1 MCPLQL
7 IISIFLLLPPSLLSA
22 ALHSKPGCLDRCG
35 GLLIPYPFGVGPK
48 CSLNTYFDVNCDS
61 STDPPQ
67 AYLSLMNKE
76 VIEFNQSYIRL
87 RNPYMIS
94 ACYDDLSTD
103 NQHSMAVNLSGTP
116 YMLWYG
122 NVLTVI
128 GCDDMVLRS
137 NGSSVLGG
145 CSAFCADK
153 NDTGFGDCN
162 FNGCCHQELRR
173 GVSFL
178 EAKLIDLSRKSQRK
192 KLFPCSYAFI
202 QEDTNLNE
210 TVFSYPLYYLNSS
223 TALVN
228 DDWASATR
236 PPVVRLDWFIIGAEN
251 CSRAKNSNTYACLDQ
266 RSVCVDHSYFYYD
279 VSGYTCSC
287 AQGYEGNPYLP
298 GGCQTISFSSSIAKR
313 GCIDQCGKVTIPFPF
328 GVGSN
333 CFLEPSFEV
342 VCNKYTNPATPYLR
356 LLNTEIVEL
365 NSSKIIVNYMN
376 LSSNCYNWSDYQVER
391 SLTIDMLN
399 TQYRFSDHNW
409 ITAIGCNIMFNGVI
423 GEDKR
428 STIHSSCAAICSDS
442 LHIYND
448 GSVYGECE
456 YGRTSY
462 AGDGCCRIPIPRGTT
477 YLESN
482 MTDLNEPQTS
492 DNISC
497 SYAFIAYAKRMNA
510 YGRYRR
516 DFPLANNSTRIQ
528 LYDQPSMA
536 LDWRIG
542 AMNCK
547 EAQQDLANF
556 VCQNNSDCVDFNAT
570 LGGYLC
576 NCSKGYRGN
585 PYLNP
590 GCQDIDECADNTTN
604 TCVSNSTC
612 KNGPGTF
619 HCWCPKG
626 YIGDGKKDGTG
637 CIPQPPS
644 KTKMIIFTGIGS
656 GLGFLL
662 LISVF
667 FWLYKL
673 LRKRKE
679 KMAKD
684 KFFKRNGGLLLQQQT
699 NEGALGK
706 TKVFPAKELEV
717 ATDNFNES
725 RIIGQGG
732 QGTVYKGML
741 HDGRIVAI
749 KKSKLVEVNQLEQFI
764 NEVVILSQINHR
776 NVVKLLGCCLET
788 EVPLLIYEFM
798 PNGTLFSLIHDP
810 SSEFPCTWNMRLKIA
825 ADIAGALAY
834 LHSASSVPIY
844 HRDIK
849 SSNILLDEKYVVKV
863 SDFGTSR
870 SVATDQTHL
879 TTLVKGTFGYL
890 DPEYFLSS
898 QFTEK
903 SDVYSFGVVLVELL
917 TGQRPISLDKT
928 EEERGLATRFLA
940 CMEGE
945 CMDTILDPQVR
956 EQGRKEEV
964 SLVAKLAQRCLN
976 LKGRMRPTMKEVAT
990 ELESFRM
997 SEMSSGVN
1005 VESEDVRSFEDM
1017 PTMISDTEYT
1027 WTNSYKNASASSSD
1041 THPLVLFESAS
1052 Y

>member
-7 IISIFLLLPPSLLSA
+7 IISIFLILPPSLLSA
-22 ALHSKPGCLDRCG
+22 ALHAKPGCLDRCG
-35 GLLIPYPFGVGPK
+35 DLLIPYPFGVGPN
-48 CSLNTYFDVNCDS
+48 CNLNPYFDINCDS
-61 STDPPQ
+61 STNPPK
-67 AYLSLMNKE
+67 AYLSILKKQ
-76 VIEFNQSYIRL
+76 VIEFNQTYIRL
-87 RNPYMIS
+87 QNPYMIS
-94 ACYDDLSTD
+94 ACYDEDLSTH
-103 NQHSMAVNLSGTP
+103 NQHSMSVNLSGTP
-116 YMLWYG
+116 YILSSE

-128 GCDDMVLRS
+128 GCDDMVLQS
-137 NGSSVLGG
+137 NGSSTLGG

-153 NDTGFGDCN
+153 SAGFGDCH
-162 FNGCCHQELRR
+162 FNGCCHQEFE
-173 GVSFL
+173 GVEGSTGLFL
-178 EAKLIDLSRKSQRK
+178 EAELIDLSGRSQRK

-202 QEDTNLNE
+202 QEATNTNE
-210 TVFSYPLYYLNSS
+210 TVFSYPLYYLNNS
-223 TALVN
+223 TALLN

-236 PPVVRLDWFIIGAEN
+236 PLVVRLDWLIEAEN
-251 CSRAKNSNTYACLDQ
+251 CSRAMNSSTYACLDEK
-266 RSVCVDHSYFYYD
+266 SVCVDYSTYSYNKD
-279 VSGYTCSC
+279 VTGYTCSC
-287 AQGYEGNPYLP
+287 VQGYEGNPYLL
-298 GGCQTISFSSSIAKR
+298 GGCQTISSSSSIAKR
-313 GCIDQCGKVTIPFPF
+313 GCIDQCGKVSIPFPF
-328 GVGSN
+328 GMGPN
-333 CFLEPSFEV
+333 CYLEPSFEV
-342 VCNKYTNPATPYLR
+342 FCNNDTNPATPFLS

-365 NSSKIIVNYMN
+365 NSSKIVVNYMN
-376 LSSNCYNWSDYQVER
+376 LSSNCNSGSDYQSEPR
-391 SLTIDMLN
+391 LTIDLLK
-399 TQYRFSDHNW
+399 TQYSLSDDNW
-409 ITAIGCNIMFNGVI
+409 ITAVGCNVMAVGVI
-423 GEDKR
+423 GQDKR
-428 STIHSSCAAICSDS
+428 SSIRSICTAICFDS
-442 LHIYND
+442 MIYAD
-448 GSVYGECE
+448 GRTIASCE
-456 YGRTSY
+456 YGPTSF
-462 AGDGCCRIPIPRGTT
+462 AGEGCCRVPIPIGTT
-477 YLESN
+477 YLELN
-482 MTDLNEPQTS
+482 MTNLKEPRTS
-492 DNISC
+492 VNISC
-497 SYAFIAYAKRMNA
+497 SYAFIAYAKRMNEND
-510 YGRYRR
+510 RYSSGIS
-516 DFPLANNSTRIQ
+516 FMNYSNPVQ
-528 LYDQPSMA
+528 LYVQPSLA

-547 EAQQDLANF
+547 EAQQNLSNL
-556 VCQNNSDCVDFNAT
+556 VCQDNSECVDFDAT

-576 NCSKGYRGN
+576 NCSKGYIGN

-590 GCQDIDECADNTTN
+590 GCLDIDECADNSTN
-604 TCVSNSTC
+604 TCVSNSIC
-612 KNGPGTF
+612 RNGPGTF
-619 HCWCPKG
+619 RCSCPKG

-637 CIPQPPS
+637 CISQPPS
-644 KTKMIIFTGIGS
+644 KTKMIILIGIGS
-656 GLGFLL
+656 GMGFLL
-662 LISVF
+662 LVSIF

-679 KMAKD
+679 KMVKD

-717 ATDNFNES
+717 ATDNFNEG

-741 HDGRIVAI
+741 YDGKIVAI

-788 EVPLLIYEFM
+788 EVPLLVYEFM
-798 PNGTLFSLIHDP
+798 PNGTLFDLIHDP

-890 DPEYFLSS
+890 DPEYFRSS

-928 EEERGLATRFLA
+928 EEERGLAARFLV
-940 CMEGE
+940 CMEEE
-945 CMDTILDPQVR
+945 CLGTILDLQVR
-956 EQGRKEEV
+956 EHGRKEEV
-964 SLVAKLAQRCLN
+964 SLVAKLAQKCLHS
-976 LKGRMRPTMKEVAT
+976 KGRMRPTMKEVAT

-997 SEMSSGVN
+997 SEISSGVN
-1005 VESEDVRSFEDM
+1005 DESEDVRSFDDM
-1017 PTMISDTEYT
+1017 CPR
-1027 WTNSYKNASASSSD
+1027 
-1041 THPLVLFESAS
+1041 
-1052 Y
+1052 

>member
-1 MCPLQL
+1 MMSPLQL
-7 IISIFLLLPPSLLSA
+7 IICMFILLPPSLLSA
-22 ALHSKPGCLDRCG
+22 ALYAKPGCRDRCG
-35 GLLIPYPFGVGPK
+35 DLLVPYPFGFGPN
-48 CSLNTYFDVNCDS
+48 CSLNPYFDINCDS
-61 STDPPQ
+61 STNPPK
-67 AYLSLMNKE
+67 AYLSIMKKQ
-76 VIEFNQSYIRL
+76 VIEFNQTYIRL
-87 RNPYMIS
+87 KDPYMIS
-94 ACYDDLSTD
+94 ACYDQDLSTG
-103 NQHSMAVNLSGTP
+103 NQHSMTMNLSGTP
-116 YMLWYG
+116 YMLSG
-122 NVLTVI
+122 RSVLTAI
-128 GCDDMVLRS
+128 GCDDMVLQS
-137 NGSSVLGG
+137 QGNSVLGG

-153 NDTGFGDCN
+153 NDTAFGDCH
-162 FNGCCHQELRR
+162 FHGCCHQELPT
-173 GVSFL
+173 GTKFV
-178 EAKLIDLSRKSQRK
+178 EAKLIDLSGSSQRK

-202 QEDTNLNE
+202 QETYWNE

-228 DDWASATR
+228 DNWASATR
-236 PPVVRLDWFIIGAEN
+236 PPVVRLDWVAGAES
-251 CSRAKNSNTYACLDQ
+251 CSQAKNSNTTYACLDEK
-266 RSVCVDHSYFYYD
+266 SVCADYQDSYPY
-279 VSGYTCSC
+279 VVTGVGYTCSC
-287 AQGYEGNPYLP
+287 VQGYEGNPYIR
-298 GGCQTISFSSSIAKR
+298 GGCQTIISSSSSIAKP
-313 GCIDQCGKVTIPFPF
+313 GCMDQCGKVSIPFPF
-328 GVGSN
+328 GVGPN
-333 CFLEPSFEV
+333 CYLEPSFEV
-342 VCNKYTNPATPYLR
+342 VCNNDTNPATPFLS
-356 LLNTEIVEL
+356 LLNTKIVEL
-365 NSSKIIVNYMN
+365 NSSKMVVKYMN
-376 LSSNCYNWSDYQVER
+376 VSSNCYSGPDYQAEPR
-391 SLTIDMLN
+391 LTIDLLK
-399 TQYRFSDHNW
+399 TQYRLSDDNW
-409 ITAIGCNIMFNGVI
+409 INAVGCNVMVVGVI

-428 STIHSSCAAICSDS
+428 SSIRSSCAAICSDS
-442 LHIYND
+442 QIYDD
-448 GSVYGECE
+448 GSVFIGCDYGI
-456 YGRTSY
+456 TSF
-462 AGDGCCRIPIPRGTT
+462 AGTT
-477 YLESN
+477 YLESS
-482 MTDLNEPQTS
+482 MTDLSEPRTS
-492 DNISC
+492 VNISC
-497 SYAFIAYAKRMNA
+497 SYAFTAYAERMNA
-510 YGRYRR
+510 NDRHNIGSS
-516 DFPLANNSTRIQ
+516 LTNNSNRIEVR
-528 LYDQPSMA
+528 DQPSMA

-547 EAQQDLANF
+547 EAQQDIANF
-556 VCQNNSDCVDFNAT
+556 VCRDNSDCVDFNAT

-576 NCSKGYRGN
+576 NCSKGYTGN

-590 GCQDIDECADNTTN
+590 GCLDIDECADNSTN
-604 TCVSNSTC
+604 TCVSNSIC
-612 KNGPGTF
+612 QNGPGTF
-619 HCWCPKG
+619 RCSCPKG

-644 KTKMIIFTGIGS
+644 KTKTIILTGIGS
-656 GLGFLL
+656 GMGFLL
-662 LISVF
+662 LVLVF

-679 KMAKD
+679 RMVKD

-741 HDGRIVAI
+741 YDGKIVAI

-788 EVPLLIYEFM
+788 EAPLLVYEFM
-798 PNGTLFSLIHDP
+798 PNGTLFDLIHDP
-810 SSEFPCTWNMRLKIA
+810 SSEFPCTWNIRLKIA
-825 ADIAGALAY
+825 ADIAGAVAY

-890 DPEYFLSS
+890 DPEYFRSS

-928 EEERGLATRFLA
+928 EEERGLATRFLV
-940 CMEGE
+940 CMEE
-945 CMDTILDPQVR
+945 ESMDTILDSQVR
-956 EQGRKEEV
+956 EQGRNEEV
-964 SLVAKLAQRCLN
+964 TLVAKLAQRCLHS
-976 LKGRMRPTMKEVAT
+976 KGRMRPTMKEVAT

-1005 VESEDVRSFEDM
+1005 VESEDVGSFEDM
-1017 PTMISDTEYT
+1017 STMISDTECT
-1027 WTNSYKNASASSSD
+1027 WTSSYNDASASSLD
-1041 THPLVLFESAS
+1041 THPLMLFESTS
-1052 Y
+1052 I

>member
-1 MCPLQL
+1 MSPLQL
-7 IISIFLLLPPSLLSA
+7 IISIFLLLRPSLLSA
-22 ALHSKPGCLDRCG
+22 ALHSKPECLDRCG
-35 GLLIPYPFGVGPK
+35 GLLIPYPFGVGPN
-48 CSLNTYFDVNCDS
+48 CSLSTYFDINCDS
-61 STDPPQ
+61 STDPPK
-67 AYLSLMNKE
+67 AYLSIMKKE

-87 RNPYMIS
+87 RNLYMIS
-94 ACYDDLSTD
+94 TCYDDHSTD
-103 NQHSMAVNLSGTP
+103 NQHSMAMNLSGTP
-116 YMLWYG
+116 YMLSNG

-128 GCDDMVLRS
+128 GCDDMVLQS

-145 CSAFCADK
+145 CSSFCADK
-153 NDTGFGDCN
+153 SDAGFGDCN
-162 FNGCCHQELRR
+162 FNGCCHEELRT
-173 GVSFL
+173 GTSFL
-178 EAKLIDLSRKSQRK
+178 EAELIDLSGRSQRK
-192 KLFPCSYAFI
+192 KLFPCSYALI
-202 QEDTNLNE
+202 QEETNRNE

-236 PPVVRLDWFIIGAEN
+236 PPVVRLDWIVGAEN

-266 RSVCVDHSYFYYD
+266 RSVCVDYVNYYNDD
-279 VSGYTCSC
+279 VTGYTCNC
-287 AQGYEGNPYLP
+287 AQGYEGNPYLR
-298 GGCQTISFSSSIAKR
+298 GGCQTISFSSSIAKH
-313 GCIDQCGKVTIPFPF
+313 GCIDQCGKLSIPFPF
-328 GVGSN
+328 GVGPN
-333 CFLEPSFEV
+333 CSLEPSFEV
-342 VCNKYTNPATPYLR
+342 VCNAHTNPAKPFLR

-376 LSSNCYNWSDYQVER
+376 MSSNCYNGSDYQVEPR
-391 SLTIDMLN
+391 LTIDLLK
-399 TQYRFSDHNW
+399 TQYSFSDDNW
-409 ITAIGCNIMFNGVI
+409 IIVIGCNVMLNGVI

-428 STIHSSCAAICSDS
+428 SSIRSSCAAICSDS
-442 LHIYND
+442 QIYND
-448 GSVYGECE
+448 GRIYGDCE
-456 YGRTSY
+456 YGPTSY
-462 AGDGCCRIPIPRGTT
+462 AGDGCCRVPIPRGTT

-482 MTDLNEPQTS
+482 MTDLSEPQTS
-492 DNISC
+492 VNISC
-497 SYAFIAYAKRMNA
+497 SYAFITNAKRLNA
-510 YGRYRR
+510 NDRYSMG
-516 DFPLANNSTRIQ
+516 FWFTNNSNVIPLYVQRI
-528 LYDQPSMA
+528 MV

-556 VCQNNSDCVDFNAT
+556 VCRNNSDCVDFDGT

-590 GCQDIDECADNTTN
+590 GCQDIDECADNATN
-604 TCVSNSTC
+604 TCVSNSIC
-612 KNGPGTF
+612 ENGPGTF

-626 YIGDGKKDGTG
+626 YTGDGKKDGTG

-662 LISVF
+662 LILVF

-679 KMAKD
+679 KMVKD

-741 HDGRIVAI
+741 HDGKIVAI

-870 SVATDQTHL
+870 SIATDQTHL

-917 TGQRPISLDKT
+917 TGQRPISLDRT

-1017 PTMISDTEYT
+1017 PTMISDIEYT
-1027 WTNSYKNASASSSD
+1027 WTNSYKNASD
-1041 THPLVLFESAS
+1041 THPLVLFESA
-1052 Y
+1052 